1 MPLASTDPPWLQ
13 YVFILAW
20 KPDGTIALVMFG
32 GVIDMN
38 NFAAAVERA
47 LHQTYF
53 LEGASKSFHVD
64 FESYDSMLKTLGIKC
79 VGSCFYC
86 GRMGENYQKCQGC
99 HFVRYCGKQCQ
110 RRHWKAGHRSSCST
124 IMFDHRRRRRAEHLA
139 VWGTISGYD
148 FDLWAHLAGDRAREM
163 PQITHV
169 CNLVQDDTSFS
180 RVDAAFVALC

>member
-1 MPLASTDPPWLQ
+1 MQPQRISTFESIVASISCSQAPLASTPWWQ

-20 KPDGTIALVMFG
+20 KPDGTIALAMFG

-47 LHQTYF
+47 LHQTYC

-86 GRMGENYQKCQGC
+86 GRLGENYQKCPGC
-99 HFVRYCGKQCQ
+99 HFVRYCGKMPTPTLES
-110 RRHWKAGHRSSCST
+110 RTSFIVLYHHVRSSSST
-124 IMFDHRRRRRAEHLA
+124 SCRTSCC
-139 VWGTISGYD
+139 V
-148 FDLWAHLAGDRAREM
+148 GDPFRIR
-163 PQITHV
+163 
-169 CNLVQDDTSFS
+169 L
-180 RVDAAFVALC
+180 